1 MDKKSLRQAQLAQ
14 LLLAKETKKICE
26 KHNLNYFLL
35 AGSALGAVRH
45 KGFIPWDDDLDI
57 GMLREDYDKFME
69 YAKEE
74 LPKAIFMQ
82 TWDTDENYALPFLK
96 LRLEGTKFVERN
108 TKDVDLHK
116 GIYIDIFPFD
126 NVPADE
132 QAQKKQAKETSFYW
146 KCLLAKNHYVL
157 WDDKDWKKKS
167 IYRLVRMATSVMSK
181 KQIQAKIDAQM
192 LAYNRQKTEEVVAIG
207 GSYGYWKE
215 KKKRLWLETTEIVRF
230 EDDYFPIPKAYD
242 AYLKSLYGDYMK
254 LPPEDQ
260 RENRHNICEFD
271 LGNYTFEG

>member
-74 LPKAIFMQ
+74 LPKTIFMQ

-192 LAYNRQKTEEVVAIG
+192 LAYNGQKT
-207 GSYGYWKE
+207 